1 MTVYIVGASSGLCQ
15 TPLIRRTFSR
25 RGGSNKKIE
34 LKRRRGAGG
43 RRGGSRRQG
52 KKEKD
57 VKANGHAEERRDMN
71 NFTGANLR
79 FSLLLF
85 SLSLSSQ
92 RADLGSREV
101 SLTNATSPSSY
112 DDIKKYVHLN
122 KTSMHFA
129 KSKFM
134 ESYLGIRAIVSSSV
148 SCSRILVHRHFLFF
162 FPIER
167 RHFPTTD
174 QVEIF

>member
-1 MTVYIVGASSGLCQ
+1 MTVYIVGASSGLRQ

-43 RRGGSRRQG
+43 GKEEGDRG
-52 KKEKD
+52 KKKKTSKQTDTPKNEGIWTTSQ
-57 VKANGHAEERRDMN
+57 AR
-71 NFTGANLR
+71 NLR

-122 KTSMHFA
+122 KTSMRFA

-148 SCSRILVHRHFLFF
+148 SCSRILVHRHYLFF
-162 FPIER
+162 F
-167 RHFPTTD
+167 FF
-174 QVEIF
+174 Q